1 MAPTCFNEDS
11 AYHLYCEGGSQ
22 QALAPQSTSFKISK

>member
-11 AYHLYCEGGSQ
+11 AYHLYYERGSQ
-22 QALAPQSTSFKISK
+22 QALAPVYQL